1 MIFKGFHIS
10 IFHTKKH
17 FNVITYMINRNRL
30 RARIPGILHL
40 QTSRTCM
47 RNIDHPLDH
56 RKGLQLLDHWKKQLQ
71 FILHKIPFRP
81 LIIILVLAVCI
92 GFGISNLKIEPKSQG
107 EKNQNQ
113 VEILK
118 GQNDRTEKDKN
129 SDKDSKS
136 IKSGKDNNEK
146 KENKENKESS
156 NSANSLTESSSASKE
171 SSASE
176 ESSASKGSSKN
187 ASKGS
192 SKSASSSAPSASAS
206 SPAPSASSAASL
218 GSDSSVSH
226 QAPGSANQ
234 SGSSS
239 AETNDSSPQAPAS
252 YQVSLEIQCRS
263 VSGDNSQVTDPTAL
277 ERIHALNQGEILNA
291 NVTLSSGESVYT
303 ALVKATQAA
312 NIEMGARDTQYG
324 VYIYEINYLREKM
337 AGPGSGWMYSV
348 NGKIPNKGC
357 GAYYPSAGDRIV
369 FFYVT

>member
-1 MIFKGFHIS
+1 M
-10 IFHTKKH
+10 
-17 FNVITYMINRNRL
+17 
-30 RARIPGILHL
+30 
-40 QTSRTCM
+40 
-47 RNIDHPLDH
+47 
-56 RKGLQLLDHWKKQLQ
+56 DHWKKQLQ

-81 LIIILVLAVCI
+81 LIIILVLAVCL
-92 GFGISNLKIEPKSQG
+92 GFGISNMKIEPKSQG

-118 GQNDRTEKDKN
+118 GQNDTTGKDKN
-129 SDKDSKS
+129 TDKNSKG
-136 IKSGKDNNEK
+136 ITSGKDNNK
-146 KENKENKESS
+146 NKENKDNKDNKESS
-156 NSANSLTESSSASKE
+156 NSANSLTESSNSTNSVAE
-171 SSASE
+171 SSNSTKSLT
-176 ESSASKGSSKN
+176 ESSASKGSSK
-187 ASKGS
+187 
-192 SKSASSSAPSASAS
+192 SASISVPSAS
-206 SPAPSASSAASL
+206 SPTPSAASAASL
-218 GSDSSVSH
+218 GSDSSVSP
-226 QAPGSANQ
+226 QAPGSAKQ
-234 SGSSS
+234 SGSS
-239 AETNDSSPQAPAS
+239 AETNDSSPQVPAS

-263 VSGDNSQVTDPTAL
+263 VSGDNSPVTDPTAL

>member
-1 MIFKGFHIS
+1 M
-10 IFHTKKH
+10 
-17 FNVITYMINRNRL
+17 
-30 RARIPGILHL
+30 
-40 QTSRTCM
+40 
-47 RNIDHPLDH
+47 
-56 RKGLQLLDHWKKQLQ
+56 DHWKKKLQ
-71 FILHKIPFRP
+71 FILHRIPIRP
-81 LIIILVLAVCI
+81 LIIILVLAVCL
-92 GFGISNLKIEPKSQG
+92 GFGISNLKIEPKNQG
-107 EKNQNQ
+107 EKSQNQ
-113 VEILK
+113 VEILT
-118 GQNDRTEKDKN
+118 GQNDRTGKDKN

-136 IKSGKDNNEK
+136 ITSGKDNNK
-146 KENKENKESS
+146 NKENKESS
-156 NSANSLTESSSASKE
+156 NSTNSVAESSNSTKSLTESS
-171 SSASE
+171 
-176 ESSASKGSSKN
+176 

-218 GSDSSVSH
+218 GSDSSVSP
-226 QAPGSANQ
+226 QAQSSANP

-252 YQVSLEIQCRS
+252 YQVRLEIQCRS

>member
-1 MIFKGFHIS
+1 M
-10 IFHTKKH
+10 
-17 FNVITYMINRNRL
+17 
-30 RARIPGILHL
+30 
-40 QTSRTCM
+40 
-47 RNIDHPLDH
+47 
-56 RKGLQLLDHWKKQLQ
+56 DHWKKKLQ

-81 LIIILVLAVCI
+81 LIIILVLAVCL

-107 EKNQNQ
+107 EKSQNQ
-113 VEILK
+113 VEILT
-118 GQNDRTEKDKN
+118 GQNDRTGKDKN

-136 IKSGKDNNEK
+136 ITSGKDNNK
-146 KENKENKESS
+146 NKENKEPSNSTNSVAESS
-156 NSANSLTESSSASKE
+156 NSTKSLTESS
-171 SSASE
+171 
-176 ESSASKGSSKN
+176 

-192 SKSASSSAPSASAS
+192 SKSASSSAPSAS
-206 SPAPSASSAASL
+206 SPASSASPAAS
-218 GSDSSVSH
+218 SDSDSNVSP

-291 NVTLSSGESVYT
+291 NVTLSSGESIYT

>member
-1 MIFKGFHIS
+1 M
-10 IFHTKKH
+10 
-17 FNVITYMINRNRL
+17 
-30 RARIPGILHL
+30 
-40 QTSRTCM
+40 
-47 RNIDHPLDH
+47 
-56 RKGLQLLDHWKKQLQ
+56 DHWKKQLQ

-81 LIIILVLAVCI
+81 LIIILVLAVCL

-113 VEILK
+113 VEILT
-118 GQNDRTEKDKN
+118 GQKNTTGKDKN
-129 SDKDSKS
+129 SDKDSKTVT
-136 IKSGKDNNEK
+136 SGKDNKN
-146 KENKENKESS
+146 KENKDNKESS

-192 SKSASSSAPSASAS
+192 SKSASSSAPSAS
-206 SPAPSASSAASL
+206 SPASSASSAASL
-218 GSDSSVSH
+218 GSDSSVSP
-226 QAPGSANQ
+226 QAPSSANQ
-234 SGSSS
+234 SGSS
-239 AETNDSSPQAPAS
+239 AETNNSSPQAHAS

-263 VSGDNSQVTDPTAL
+263 VSGDNSPVTDPTAL

>member
-1 MIFKGFHIS
+1 M
-10 IFHTKKH
+10 
-17 FNVITYMINRNRL
+17 
-30 RARIPGILHL
+30 
-40 QTSRTCM
+40 
-47 RNIDHPLDH
+47 
-56 RKGLQLLDHWKKQLQ
+56 LDHWKKKLQ
-71 FILHKIPFRP
+71 FILHRIPIRP
-81 LIIILVLAVCI
+81 LIIILVLAVCL
-92 GFGISNLKIEPKSQG
+92 GFGISNLKIEPKNQG
-107 EKNQNQ
+107 EKSQNQ
-113 VEILK
+113 VEILT
-118 GQNDRTEKDKN
+118 GQNDRTGKDKN

-136 IKSGKDNNEK
+136 ITSGKDNNK
-146 KENKENKESS
+146 NKENKESS
-156 NSANSLTESSSASKE
+156 NSTNSVAESSNSTKSLTESS
-171 SSASE
+171 
-176 ESSASKGSSKN
+176 

-218 GSDSSVSH
+218 GSDSSVSP
-226 QAPGSANQ
+226 QAQSSANP

-252 YQVSLEIQCRS
+252 YQVRLEIQCRS

>member
-1 MIFKGFHIS
+1 M
-10 IFHTKKH
+10 
-17 FNVITYMINRNRL
+17 
-30 RARIPGILHL
+30 
-40 QTSRTCM
+40 
-47 RNIDHPLDH
+47 
-56 RKGLQLLDHWKKQLQ
+56 DHWKKQLQ

-81 LIIILVLAVCI
+81 LIIILVLAVCL

-107 EKNQNQ
+107 EKSQNQ
-113 VEILK
+113 VEILNGQKSTTGK
-118 GQNDRTEKDKN
+118 GKN

-136 IKSGKDNNEK
+136 ITSGKDNNK
-146 KENKENKESS
+146 NKENKESS
-156 NSANSLTESSSASKE
+156 NSTNSVAESSNSTKSLTESS
-171 SSASE
+171 
-176 ESSASKGSSKN
+176 

-206 SPAPSASSAASL
+206 SPAPSASSAASF
-218 GSDSSVSH
+218 GSDSSVSP
-226 QAPGSANQ
+226 QAQSSANQ
-234 SGSSS
+234 SGSS

-252 YQVSLEIQCRS
+252 YQVRLEIQCRS
-263 VSGDNSQVTDPTAL
+263 VSGDNSPVTDPTAL

-348 NGKIPNKGC
+348 NG
-357 GAYYPSAGDRIV
+357 
-369 FFYVT
+369 

>member
-56 RKGLQLLDHWKKQLQ
+56 RKGPQLLDHWKKQLQ

-81 LIIILVLAVCI
+81 LIIILVLAVCL

-107 EKNQNQ
+107 EKSQNQ
-113 VEILK
+113 VEILT
-118 GQNDRTEKDKN
+118 GQNDWTGKNKN

-136 IKSGKDNNEK
+136 ITSGKDNNK
-146 KENKENKESS
+146 NKENKDNKESS

-171 SSASE
+171 SS
-176 ESSASKGSSKN
+176 

-218 GSDSSVSH
+218 GSDSSVSP

-239 AETNDSSPQAPAS
+239 AKTNVSSPQAPAS

>member
-1 MIFKGFHIS
+1 M
-10 IFHTKKH
+10 
-17 FNVITYMINRNRL
+17 
-30 RARIPGILHL
+30 
-40 QTSRTCM
+40 
-47 RNIDHPLDH
+47 
-56 RKGLQLLDHWKKQLQ
+56 LDHWKKKLQ

-81 LIIILVLAVCI
+81 LIIIIVLAVCL

-107 EKNQNQ
+107 EKSQNQ
-113 VEILK
+113 VEILT
-118 GQNDRTEKDKN
+118 GQNDRTGKDKN

-136 IKSGKDNNEK
+136 ITFGKDNNK
-146 KENKENKESS
+146 NKENKESS
-156 NSANSLTESSSASKE
+156 NSTNSVAESSNSTKSLTESS
-171 SSASE
+171 
-176 ESSASKGSSKN
+176 

-192 SKSASSSAPSASAS
+192 SKSASSSAPSAS

-218 GSDSSVSH
+218 GSDSSVSP

-234 SGSSS
+234 SGSS
-239 AETNDSSPQAPAS
+239 AETNNSSPQAPAS
-252 YQVSLEIQCRS
+252 YQVRLEIQCRS
-263 VSGDNSQVTDPTAL
+263 VSGDQSQVTDPTAL